1 MSAQNAAFALL
12 QKTGKALMLPVSV
25 LPVAGLL
32 LGLGSA
38 HFAWLPPALSD
49 VMAQA
54 GGAIFGNLP
63 LIFAIGVA
71 LGVTQNDGVAA
82 LSGIAT
88 GTTAFEGADAGLVP
102 ALFPAVT
109 VNV

>member
-54 GGAIFGNLP
+54 LP
-63 LIFAIGVA
+63 SAWRSA
-71 LGVTQNDGVAA
+71 
-82 LSGIAT
+82 SPR
-88 GTTAFEGADAGLVP
+88 TTASRRWPQLSATPCCWRRWV
-102 ALFPAVT
+102 
-109 VNV
+109 